1 MTGRTRIAL
10 LAAAALL
17 ALGEQAHA
25 SSFATTLISYVPGG
39 DGLSTGFQNPSTALG
54 EPTRSNGTGLFDGDV
69 TPFNSP
75 FQTSDIVSLGLGGEL
90 VVAFDAPVEDD
101 PLNPFGVDLLVFGNA
116 FMGLDFGSLLA
127 TGTIFSEPGV
137 IGVSQNGSD
146 WVDIVGVFAD
156 DLFATL
162 GYNDSPGPFDSGGSD
177 PTDFTRSVDPSIQV
191 GDFAGLTFAEV
202 VAIYD
207 GSGGGV
213 PVDLAGTGLAWIQY
227 VRVRDPFDDG
237 VGPEIDAFADVTPIP
252 EPTSLPLLMAALAAT
267 AALRQL
273 QRIE

>member
-1 MTGRTRIAL
+1 MTGRTRIAW

-17 ALGEQAHA
+17 ALGGQAQA
-25 SSFATTLISYVPGG
+25 SSFATTLISYTPGG
-39 DGLSTGFQNPSTALG
+39 DGLSVGFQDPSTALG
-54 EPTRSNGTGLFDGDV
+54 EPTRSNGPGQFEGDV

-75 FQTSDIVSLGLGGEL
+75 FQPGDIVSLGLGGEL

-116 FMGLDFGSLLA
+116 FMGIDFGSFLA
-127 TGTIFSEPGV
+127 TGTIFAEPGL

-146 WVDIVGVFAD
+146 WVDIAMVFAD

-162 GYNDSPGPFDSGGSD
+162 GYNDTPGPFDSGGSD
-177 PTDFTRSVDPSIQV
+177 PTDFLKPVDPSIQV

-213 PVDLAGTGLAWIQY
+213 PVDLTGTGLAWIQY

-237 VGPEIDAFADVTPIP
+237 LGPEVDAFADVAPIP
-252 EPTSLPLLMAALAAT
+252 EPATLTLLALALAGT
-267 AALRQL
+267 AALRRFQQL
-273 QRIE
+273 E